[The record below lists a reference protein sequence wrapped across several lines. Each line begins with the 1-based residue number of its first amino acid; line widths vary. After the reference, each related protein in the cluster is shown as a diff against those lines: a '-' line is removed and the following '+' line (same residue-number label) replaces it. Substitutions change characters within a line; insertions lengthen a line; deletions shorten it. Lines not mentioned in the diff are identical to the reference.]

1 MTSSEI
7 LQILAQYKRD
17 NSQKY
22 GISNIGIFGSY
33 SARHP
38 TDKSDIDIVVE
49 TQHPDLF
56 TLVHIKEELEQ
67 LFSKRVDLVRNS
79 QYMNP
84 SLKKRIAQDAR
95 YV

>member
-1 MTSSEI
+1 MTTSEI

-17 NSQKY
+17 NSRKY
-22 GISNIGIFGSY
+22 GINNIGIFGSY
-33 SARHP
+33 SSGHA
-38 TDKSDIDIVVE
+38 TDKSDIDVVVE
-49 TQHPDLF
+49 TQHPDVF
-56 TLVHIKEELEQ
+56 ILVHIKEELEQ

-84 SLKKRIAQDAR
+84 FLKKRIAQDAQ